1 LFRLRRRERA
11 LGTQGDRFEFTEL
24 RGTPALRAPNP
35 VEETALKMA
44 KRKKSRAELEA
55 IVLAE
60 LRQTLNCTDV
70 SSVVVVGSKHGA
82 FTWEVES
89 YIAARSPFLHC
100 EQALR
105 TIVPRLQA
113 AYDLASERPA
123 KTVRRWPE

>member
-1 LFRLRRRERA
+1 MKR
-11 LGTQGDRFEFTEL
+11 QGF
-24 RGTPALRAPNP
+24 
-35 VEETALKMA
+35 VMALKMA

-60 LRQTLNCTDV
+60 LRQTLNCADI
-70 SSVVVVGSKHGA
+70 SNVVVVGSKHGG

-113 AYDLASERPA
+113 AYDLSSERPA